1 MEHSGSFWPIRS
13 YVFVSYFGNV
23 WSIGAR
29 TSVTNNRHGNLN
41 FRRVIF
47 FRFPSGICFRSDFY
61 IRDSGGTIY
70 GLPVYV
76 TRGPWKRSVLRG
88 LLHYRTCHY
97 GCLISFPGHPHRSAL
112 AWQRLLRSTLR
123 SLPNDVVSNEAF
135 YLLYYRYLFTTK
147 VKLGYADIDTP
158 PTHGKLILALNG
170 GRPELRE

>member
-47 FRFPSGICFRSDFY
+47 FRFRSGICFRSDFY

-97 GCLISFPGHPHRSAL
+97 GCLISFPGHPHRSEL
-112 AWQRLLRSTLR
+112 AWQVAAIYVT
-123 SLPNDVVSNEAF
+123 VV
-135 YLLYYRYLFTTK
+135 T
-147 VKLGYADIDTP
+147 
-158 PTHGKLILALNG
+158 
-170 GRPELRE
+170 